1 MRNRADIEAVWARLH
16 AVEGEVFKTVSGLE
30 FTYAMKRDALVVD
43 RARQNLPKSQ
53 FAKALAL
60 VPLEGPGAIS
70 KRVRGPF
77 CIWAILHDARVRGS
91 AW

>member
-1 MRNRADIEAVWARLH
+1 MPDIEAVWARLR
-16 AVEGEVFKTVSGLE
+16 AVEGEVFTTVSGLE
-30 FTYAMKRDALVVD
+30 FTYAMKGDALVVD

-60 VPLEGPGAIS
+60 VPLEGPGTIS
-70 KRVRGPF
+70 KLVRGPSYV
-77 CIWAILHDARVRGS
+77 WAILHDARVRDS